1 MHQIILASKSPRRVE
16 ILKELGMDVIVVP
29 SDIDETLNCIDSP
42 EQIVMDLALRKA
54 KRVIDTGDMP
64 GIVIGA
70 DTIVVADGKILGK
83 PDSIEDAYNMIKM
96 LQGRYH
102 NVITGVA
109 LIDSDTG
116 RTIVDY
122 QKTKVKIKTLSD
134 SQIIKYLNK
143 EKVFDKAGSYA
154 IQGYGSVIVE
164 KIDGCYFNVVGLP
177 VSKLYDML
185 KKFGIDMLS

>member
-54 KRVIDTGDMP
+54 KRVVDTGDMP